1 MLNGEEHVIAKG
13 VILHREDR
21 GENRLWSTV
30 FLQGIGMV
38 GVSSKNFMGD
48 SEPFVWGEFYF
59 QKIKNSTK
67 YFMYDTDIKDTMLRL
82 RRRGLETLQTVFMF
96 AKSVMHYLPYE
107 QPDDDLLV
115 NLYWSMKL
123 LTLRTV
129 PPSAASWR
137 FFWRWLTEW
146 GLAPELEEFCSAG
159 KFLKEESELLSQ
171 VAGMTPKAVEE
182 LFLGKINP
190 NVRENVFKVAV
201 NNAVKFLN
209 QI

>member
-1 MLNGEEHVIAKG
+1 MLNGDDYVTAKG

-21 GENRLWSTV
+21 GENLLWSTV
-30 FLQGIGMV
+30 FLQGIGIV

-48 SEPFVWGEFYF
+48 SEPFVWGEFYL
-59 QKIKNSTK
+59 QRLKKSTR
-67 YFMYDTDIKDTMLRL
+67 YFIFDTDIKDTMFRL
-82 RRRGLETLQTVFMF
+82 RRRDLETLQAAFMF
-96 AKSVMHYLPYE
+96 VKAVMKYLPYE
-107 QPDDDLLV
+107 QPDDELLV

-123 LTLRTV
+123 LTFRAV
-129 PPSAASWR
+129 PPSAAQWR
-137 FFWRWLTEW
+137 FFWRWLKEW
-146 GLAPELEEFCSAG
+146 GLAPEFEEFCSAG
-159 KFLKEESELLSQ
+159 KFLNEESELLSR

-201 NNAVKFLN
+201 NNAVRFLD

>member
-1 MLNGEEHVIAKG
+1 MFNGDDYVTAKG
-13 VILHREDR
+13 VVLYRKDR

-59 QKIKNSTK
+59 QRLKSGR
-67 YFMYDTDIKDTMLRL
+67 YFMFDTDIKDTMFRL
-82 RRRGLETLQTVFMF
+82 RRRGLEPLQVAFMF
-96 AKSVMHYLPYE
+96 VKAVMKYLPYE
-107 QPDDDLLV
+107 QPDDELLI

-123 LTLRTV
+123 LTFRAV
-129 PPSAASWR
+129 PPSAAHWR
-137 FFWRWLTEW
+137 FIWRWLNEW
-146 GLAPELEEFCSAG
+146 GLAPALEEFCSG
-159 KFLKEESELLSQ
+159 KGFLNEEIELLSQ
-171 VAGMTPKAVEE
+171 VAGITPKAVEE

-201 NNAVKFLN
+201 NNAVSFLD